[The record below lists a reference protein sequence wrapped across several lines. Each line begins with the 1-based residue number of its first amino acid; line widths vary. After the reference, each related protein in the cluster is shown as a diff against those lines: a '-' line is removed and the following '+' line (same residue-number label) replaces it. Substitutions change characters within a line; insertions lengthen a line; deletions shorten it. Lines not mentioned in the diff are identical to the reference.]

1 MLGGLTPTE
10 WEGKASE
17 CAEVAAIVSHV
28 LHNLKAT
35 RRFILSSAHHAN
47 AHCFVEKS
55 PNSAHGR
62 ESDLYHA
69 EIMWEGIND

>member
-17 CAEVAAIVSHV
+17 CAEVAVIVSHA

-47 AHCFVEKS
+47 AHCSLKS
-55 PNSAHGR
+55 H
-62 ESDLYHA
+62 
-69 EIMWEGIND
+69 